1 MDLPSPCT
9 KFKSKWIKDLY
20 RKPDT
25 LDLIEEKVGKN
36 LEHMG
41 TGGKLLNRTAKA
53 SAVRLR
59 NDKWDLIK
67 LQNFCKAKYTVN
79 KPKKA
84 TNRLGKKS
92 LFLIAK

>member
-41 TGGKLLNRTAKA
+41 TGETFLNTNIYA
-53 SAVRLR
+53 LR
-59 NDKWDLIK
+59 SRIENG
-67 LQNFCKAKYTVN
+67 T
-79 KPKKA
+79 
-84 TNRLGKKS
+84 S
-92 LFLIAK
+92 